1 MAPKTQAPRK
11 LSDAGAQKLLL
22 RISGQLAPYPAD
34 DQLSLLLTLAIT
46 LVDTLG
52 LDAGEALL
60 MWEVAVAK
68 MEERRAAAGPAPDF
82 APALQAAQ
90 AEGILPAAARVPLA
104 ATLKDFAAQLQRRF
118 PELAGTRLIVG
129 AASAAQAADTDPR
142 REGRAV

>member
-68 MEERRAAAGPAPDF
+68 MEERRAAAGPAPTS
-82 APALQAAQ
+82 
-90 AEGILPAAARVPLA
+90 LPRCRP
-104 ATLKDFAAQLQRRF
+104 
-118 PELAGTRLIVG
+118 
-129 AASAAQAADTDPR
+129 PR
-142 REGRAV
+142 RRGSCRRQRACP